1 MLKGL
6 TALIYGDVALKV
18 NHMFTP
24 ADAAIKTGVTRATIL
39 HAIRSGRLFAR
50 KNNIGYWQIDPIDLA
65 NWKKLRMKNRV
76 SQSKKREIEN
86 PNEAQTKS
94 SLNDIA
100 VNLSDR
106 TIHSLIELGRAEEKL
121 RAKETEIERLTS
133 ENKWLR
139 EEISDLKIEL
149 KNQRDSLA
157 EMTRAVIKLSTAT
170 MPTAEF
176 VDPLETRNHKQN
188 SAKPLK
194 PLLLTSDMQIAAPQP
209 SEQLEIPGMERLGGV
224 EKTITFSK
232 NTAADA
238 LGDDADKA
246 DFEVQ
251 KIAAHDQL
259 PSAIQNPHDNPTT
272 PLETNKV
279 SFDYEPTLNNLIAVI
294 NANDAPYK
302 LENNTRKK
310 AEPEPQSL
318 NYSILRFLLGKP
330 DDAK

>member
-6 TALIYGDVALKV
+6 SALIYGDVALKV

-76 SQSKKREIEN
+76 NQTKKREIEN
-86 PNEAQTKS
+86 LDGAPTKS
-94 SLNDIA
+94 SMNDIA
-100 VNLSDR
+100 VNLSDK
-106 TIHSLIELGRAEEKL
+106 TIHSLIELGRVEEKL
-121 RAKETEIERLTS
+121 KAKETEIERLTS
-133 ENKWLR
+133 ENKWLM
-139 EEISDLKIEL
+139 EEISDLKIEV
-149 KNQRDSLA
+149 KNQRNSLT

-194 PLLLTSDMQIAAPQP
+194 PLLLTSDLQIAAPQA
-209 SEQLEIPGMERLGGV
+209 SEQLEIPGMERLSGV

-232 NTAADA
+232 NTTADA
-238 LGDDADKA
+238 LSDDADKA
-246 DFEVQ
+246 DFDVQ
-251 KIAAHDQL
+251 KIAARGQI
-259 PSAIQNPHDNPTT
+259 PSAIQNPHDNLTT

-279 SFDYEPTLNNLIAVI
+279 TFDYEPTLNNLIAVI